1 MTVTLEAS
9 GLVKSFIARR
19 DVLGRPTRRVAAV
32 ADVSLAVGAGE
43 TLGLVGE
50 SGSGKS
56 TVGRL
61 VAQLISADAG
71 TVQLA
76 GRDLGALRGRQLRR
90 ARRDVQ
96 VVFQDPFASL
106 DPSWIVGNIVTEGL
120 RAQRLVARGDREER
134 AVELLELV
142 GLRADHVRRYPYEFS
157 GGQRQRI
164 AIARALAL
172 EPKVL
177 ICDEAVSALDVS
189 TQAAILVTLE
199 DLQDRLGLSYLFIS
213 HDLGVVRH
221 VSDRIAV
228 MYLGRIVETG
238 PAAEIYD
245 DPRHPYTQALLS
257 AIPQVRT
264 ARRERI
270 ALSGDLPDPSDPP
283 TGCAFHTRCPVV
295 IERCRTERPALG
307 PVAGSP
313 GRVAACHLVADHSSP
328 PPTDLDHPTD
338 PTVYLGPVPNRA
350 KEEPC
355 PTTTPPTPPTSVSP
369 PGPTPTATC

>member
-1 MTVTLEAS
+1 MNPTLEAT
-9 GLVKSFIARR
+9 GLAKSFVARR
-19 DVLGRPTRRVAAV
+19 DVLGRPTRHVAAV
-32 ADVSLAVGAGE
+32 ADISFSVGPGE

-61 VAQLISADAG
+61 VAQLIPADAG
-71 TVQLA
+71 TVRLDGQVL
-76 GRDLGALRGRQLRR
+76 GNLGGKDLRH
-90 ARRDVQ
+90 ARRNVQ

-106 DPSWIVGNIVTEGL
+106 DPSWVVGNIVTEGL
-120 RAQRLVARGDREER
+120 RAHGLVSRGNREER

-228 MYLGRIVETG
+228 MYMGRLVETG
-238 PAAEIYD
+238 PAAEIYGA
-245 DPRHPYTQALLS
+245 PKHPYTQALLS
-257 AIPQVRT
+257 AIPKVRT
-264 ARRERI
+264 GRRDRI
-270 ALSGDLPDPSDPP
+270 PLAGDLPDPSEPP
-283 TGCAFHTRCPVV
+283 AGCAFHTRCAVA
-295 IERCRTERPALG
+295 IERCQNERPVLG
-307 PVAGSP
+307 PVIGAPS
-313 GRVAACHLVADHSSP
+313 GRAAACHLTAEPIAPS
-328 PPTDLDHPTD
+328 LTD
-338 PTVYLGPVPNRA
+338 PPDPTAHATPASGRN

-355 PTTTPPTPPTSVSP
+355 PTTTP
-369 PGPTPTATC
+369 TPTAPPTQPTSGTRTATC